1 MTQQLIEHDAVKAF
15 DVILNGGIGIL
26 PMDIGY
32 SLIGGSSDALIRIFN
47 AKGRAMGKLNALVG
61 DLTLADELFNLTP
74 QSRELLHLLSVTYD
88 LPLGAIAPCDM
99 NHPLLKAL
107 DERTRAMSVKDET
120 IVLLLNAGPF
130 HAAISRISY
139 EANHLLIG
147 SSANLSNTGTKFR
160 VTDIEPEILKIADV
174 IVDHGLR
181 KYHLYG
187 CSSTL
192 LNIETFEVVRHGAC
206 FDLISDIVQRHYG
219 MTLKQPDSVEV
230 L

>member
-1 MTQQLIEHDAVKAF
+1 MTQQLIQHDAVKAF
-15 DVILNGGIGIL
+15 DVIVNGGIGIL

-32 SLIGGSSDALIRIFN
+32 SLIGGSSDALMRIFN

-61 DLTLADELFNLTP
+61 DLTLADELLNLTP
-74 QSRELLHLLSVTYD
+74 QSRELLHLLTATYD

-99 NHPLLKAL
+99 SHPLIETL
-107 DERTRAMSVKDET
+107 DDRTREMSVKDET
-120 IVLLLNAGPF
+120 IVLLVNAGPF
-130 HAAISRISY
+130 HAAISRLSY
-139 EANHLLIG
+139 EAKHLLIG

-160 VTDIEPEILKIADV
+160 VTDIEPEILNIADV

-192 LNIETFEVVRHGAC
+192 LNVETFEVVRHGAC
-206 FDLISDIVQRHYG
+206 FDLIADVVKRHYG
-219 MTLKQPDSVEV
+219 MTLAQSDSV
-230 L
+230 